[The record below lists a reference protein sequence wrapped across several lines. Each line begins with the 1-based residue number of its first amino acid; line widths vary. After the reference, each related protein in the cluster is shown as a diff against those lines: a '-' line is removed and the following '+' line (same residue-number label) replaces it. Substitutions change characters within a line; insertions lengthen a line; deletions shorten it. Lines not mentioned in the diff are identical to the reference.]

1 MNELGHIGSETAKL
15 FVIECVGTRSSE
27 NAGAELEENAPGLL
41 GHVELLHKPENETA
55 QKQFPRFCH
64 KTPSDFTEIVN
75 DDLSVTLNQ
84 MRPVRI
90 QTAPAQDRRGVDL
103 ISDALPFRRL
113 WCTGGD

>member
-84 MRPVRI
+84 M
-90 QTAPAQDRRGVDL
+90 A
-103 ISDALPFRRL
+103 ISDSIELAR
-113 WCTGGD
+113 